1 MRDQE
6 LTMTNPVSGL
16 AELEAAIQSERFL
29 DVRRRIFRQ
38 LIESLIYEG
47 VIEPGTEPA
56 GERQIF
62 HLTGRDAVGSPISYR
77 CLGRRRFSF
86 DRVRL
91 ESEPVMRVVDGVA
104 AEATSLSQFLVEI
117 RELLGDG
124 AERLA
129 RCISE
134 LEQTL
139 LKDTLAQYRRDRDGK
154 VLRGAGHD
162 DVETGVL
169 DGHPYH
175 PAYKS
180 RMGFDY
186 LDNAAYGPDFGPA
199 FQPIW
204 LAVHRQW
211 TRGSASRRI
220 DPLAFIRQELGEVIY
235 ERFTGEIHRRGYD
248 PGDYLFMPVHPWQWR
263 EQVVTSL
270 FPDLRDGLLIPL
282 GTAGDSYRPQQSIRT
297 LTNITTSE
305 NASLKLSLSIV
316 NTSTSRI
323 LAPHTVENAPRIT
336 DWLQGIARDDRF
348 LREESR
354 PVLLGEVLGAAYD
367 PPSFGLE
374 HPSAT
379 YGILSCIWRESIHP
393 YLAPDEEA
401 VPWTALCHIDTDGHP
416 FIMPWIHDIG
426 VGPWVRRLLEVSI
439 PPVIH
444 YLYAYGIAFEAHAQ
458 NMTLIHH
465 RGIPTRVALKDF
477 HDGVRFAPAYLS
489 PSHPAPD
496 LTATP
501 VSHARVN
508 RNSYLQTD
516 NPREVRDFMHDA
528 FFFINLSELA
538 LFLADHYGLD
548 EERFW
553 SLARSVISGYQC
565 RFPGFGERFTLFNLF
580 EPTIHVEQLTKRRL
594 FPETEVRLHRVRNA
608 LALVEGE
615 PVRGR

>member
-6 LTMTNPVSGL
+6 LTMTMSDSGI
-16 AELEAAIQSERFL
+16 AELEAALHSEQFL

-47 VIEPGTEPA
+47 VVQPEIEPSGD
-56 GERQIF
+56 RQVF
-62 HLTGRDAVGSPISYR
+62 QFAGRDAAGRPVSYR

-86 DRVRL
+86 DRIRL
-91 ESEPVMRVVDGVA
+91 EIEPVMRVADGIATEA
-104 AEATSLSQFLVEI
+104 ASLSQFLMEI
-117 RELLGDG
+117 RERLGEG

-129 RCISE
+129 QCISE

-154 VLRGAGHD
+154 LLRGAGHD

-186 LDNAAYGPDFGPA
+186 LDNATFSPDFGPA
-199 FQPIW
+199 FQPLW

-220 DPLAFIRQELGEVIY
+220 DPLAFIRQELGEVVF
-235 ERFTGEIHRRGYD
+235 ERLTGEIRRRGYN
-248 PGDYLFMPVHPWQWR
+248 PEDYLLMPVHPWQWR
-263 EQVVTSL
+263 EQVVTSM
-270 FPDLRDGLLIPL
+270 FSDLRDGHLIPL
-282 GTAGDSYRPQQSIRT
+282 GMAEDSYRPQQSIRT
-297 LTNITTSE
+297 LANITTPQK
-305 NASLKLSLSIV
+305 AYLKLSLSIV

-348 LREESR
+348 LREEVR

-367 PPSFGLE
+367 RPSFNLA

-379 YGILSCIWRESIHP
+379 YGMLSCIWRESIHP

-416 FIMPWIHDIG
+416 FIMPWVREYG
-426 VGPWVRRLLEVSI
+426 VEPWVRRLLEVSI

-444 YLYAYGIAFEAHAQ
+444 YLYAYGIAFEVHAQ

-477 HDGVRFAPAYLS
+477 HDGIRFAPAYLA

-501 VSHARVN
+501 ASHARVN
-508 RNSYLQTD
+508 RNSYLQTND
-516 NPREVRDFMHDA
+516 PREVRDFMHDA

-538 LFLADHYGLD
+538 LFLADHYGFE

-553 SLARSVISGYQC
+553 ALARSVITSYQC
-565 RFPGFGERFTLFNLF
+565 RFPGLWERFTLFDLY
-580 EPTIHVEQLTKRRL
+580 EPTIQVEQLTKRRL
-594 FPETEVRLHRVRNA
+594 YPETEVRVHRVRNP
-608 LALVEGE
+608 LALVDVEH
-615 PVRGR
+615 R